1 MRARCHLKRERGS
14 LSTNPKTGGLLRV
27 AVQTRPLT
35 SGHTIVILKHMKT
48 AVSIPDDV
56 YEQAERTARQLGV
69 PRSRLITQAL
79 REFLRNHEASQ
90 VTQRLNEVIEETR
103 PDETMDNVSVESLRQ
118 LTRDDTW

>member
-1 MRARCHLKRERGS
+1 
-14 LSTNPKTGGLLRV
+14 
-27 AVQTRPLT
+27 
-35 SGHTIVILKHMKT
+35 MKT

-90 VTQRLNEVIEETR
+90 VTQRLNEVLEETR
-103 PDETMDNVSVESLRQ
+103 PDETMDNISVERLRQ